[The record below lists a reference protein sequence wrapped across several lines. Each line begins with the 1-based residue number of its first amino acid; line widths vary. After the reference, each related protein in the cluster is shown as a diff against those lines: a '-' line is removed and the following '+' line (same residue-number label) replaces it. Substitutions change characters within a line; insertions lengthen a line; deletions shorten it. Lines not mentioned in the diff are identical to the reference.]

1 VSPAEQTAIRR
12 LQDEM
17 IDRLD
22 NQDKAIAGLRAEVQ
36 PAIAFYQS
44 VVRIGEAI
52 ADAAR
57 FVKWA
62 VGLGAGAATIFGVL
76 RVFAIL

>member
-12 LQDEM
+12 LQVEM
-17 IDRLD
+17 IGRLD
-22 NQDKAIAGLRAEVQ
+22 NQDKAIESLRKEVQ
-36 PAIAFYQS
+36 PAVELYRSLA
-44 VVRIGEAI
+44 RIGEAI

-57 FVKWA
+57 FLKWA